1 MKSKCWAAAA
11 NTASRFH
18 IFCARLENAI
28 MFCLHHKISV
38 LLAEEREKIFSY
50 EKQFVIELTYILE
63 EGFAKAREIR
73 SITIPFLERK
83 LFLSFKWA
91 LLSFLW
97 LRAIKLSFFLPL
109 CIPRSPFRRL
119 LQFCVQKVTS
129 TIKLT
134 ISVEAP
140 VAETHPTMISEP
152 MRLPRNVKAK
162 LTHPVVTTCIWKDKN
177 GRNVR
182 KAS

>member
-1 MKSKCWAAAA
+1 MSFMKSKFFTISHFLCSSRKRDYVLSTPQ
-11 NTASRFH
+11 NLRLAS
-18 IFCARLENAI
+18 
-28 MFCLHHKISV
+28 K
-38 LLAEEREKIFSY
+38 REKIFSY

-119 LQFCVQKVTS
+119 LQKVQKVTS